1 MGSKLKTQSAKA
13 KGRRLQQWV
22 RDLLIEKLEVHPE
35 DVESRSM
42 GAGGEDLIMARAAR
56 EKFPYSIECKNQEK
70 VNIWESYSQAVEN
83 SKDYEPIVVLKR
95 NNHKPLVLVDAE
107 YFIGL
112 HKDEINHNNC
122 SIIINDGV
130 GTVYRDGKLMF
141 KGDGYIAIKYM
152 LNFTNNADE
161 VDEDFNH
168 NYQPEKNRQQQQDE
182 TKIRP
187 KMKSILQKTRVNC
200 SKVKKETK

>member
-56 EKFPYSIECKNQEK
+56 EKFPYSIEGKNQDK

-112 HKDEINHNNC
+112 HKDEI
-122 SIIINDGV
+122 
-130 GTVYRDGKLMF
+130 
-141 KGDGYIAIKYM
+141 
-152 LNFTNNADE
+152 
-161 VDEDFNH
+161 
-168 NYQPEKNRQQQQDE
+168 
-182 TKIRP
+182 
-187 KMKSILQKTRVNC
+187 
-200 SKVKKETK
+200 